1 MHASG
6 IAENAGKALE
16 HAISA
21 AHHSR
26 AESRVGVIKPGGQAN
41 SAGDRIEL
49 GDAQALL
56 ADQKIRTD
64 DARDF
69 VLLGR
74 RALDVDQ
81 TLGLANIEPLGHP
94 RRLPAFEAFAI
105 KKINGAIKLQKHAAK
120 RFKLGS

>member
-41 SAGDRIEL
+41 SARDRIEF

-64 DARDF
+64 DARDL
-69 VLLGR
+69 VLLRR

-81 TLGLANIEPLGHP
+81 VRRLPNIEPLRDP
-94 RRLPAFEAFAI
+94 CRLLAFDALAI
-105 KKINGAIKLQKHAAK
+105 EQIDGAVKLQKDTTK
-120 RFKLGS
+120 G